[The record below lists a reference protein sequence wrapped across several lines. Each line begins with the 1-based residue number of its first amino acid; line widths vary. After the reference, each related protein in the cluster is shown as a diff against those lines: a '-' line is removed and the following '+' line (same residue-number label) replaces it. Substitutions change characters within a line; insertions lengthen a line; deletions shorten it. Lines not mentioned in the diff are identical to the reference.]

1 MVIELN
7 RLDVRRAELVSG
19 LRRWAAINA
28 FGEVCPYCGATDIAV
43 EGGELVCR
51 RCGSVIRRLFD
62 CEIGYCSSND
72 GGGPVRISAEDV
84 RREREFQAKH
94 RDAEDWL
101 VKVEEE
107 SRKNTT
113 NIDPDR
119 ADGSTKLVERLRG
132 NTTAIQNND
141 PRNPLSTKVP
151 TKGSMVE
158 ENYVRRLTQKLTSN
172 GFFED
177 GEVAEQ
183 FARRFANAME
193 ARVGEQGVEVPT
205 VDRVVEVLGC
215 VLYGVPNVERC
226 RYDSDIVDAIK
237 WAINTTK
244 CYEELVKYVIRTRFG
259 REPSGELLELATHYL
274 SLLDIWIEKSGISE
288 KGIREYATPS
298 IVASAAL
305 AIARAEKG
313 DPRHAIK
320 MLEGGEAKSIITR
333 LRLREFIEWL
343 GGLGKANNG

>member
-1 MVIELN
+1 
-7 RLDVRRAELVSG
+7 LDVRRAELVSG
-19 LRRWAAINA
+19 LRRWAEAKA
-28 FGEVCPYCGATDIAV
+28 FDTDCKHENV
-43 EGGELVCR
+43 VYENGQLVCR
-51 RCGSVIRRLFD
+51 ECGLVLSDHPMDYEV
-62 CEIGYCSSND
+62 GYWPSND
-72 GGGPVRISAEDV
+72 GEEVVSVGSNAKAVRL
-84 RREREFQAKH
+84 EREFQARH
-94 RDAEDWL
+94 RDAEDWCA
-101 VKVEEE
+101 KVEEE
-107 SRKNTT
+107 SRKSTANT
-113 NIDPDR
+113 DPDR
-119 ADGSTKLVERLRG
+119 ADRLAKLLERLRG
-132 NTTAIQNND
+132 NTSEIWGNGQGRA
-141 PRNPLSTKVP
+141 LSTKAP

-158 ENYVRRLTQKLTSN
+158 ENYVRRLAEKLTSN

-183 FARRFANAME
+183 FAMDLVDSLEHKVR
-193 ARVGEQGVEVPT
+193 EQGVGLPT

-244 CYEELVKYVIRTRFG
+244 CYEELMKYVIRTRFG

>member
-1 MVIELN
+1 MNDELN
-7 RLDVRRAELVSG
+7 RGVGEEKTGLASG
-19 LRRWAAINA
+19 LRRWA
-28 FGEVCPYCGATDIAV
+28 ECPHRFVVYENGH
-43 EGGELVCR
+43 LVCR
-51 RCGSVIRRLFD
+51 ECALVLSDHPMDYEV
-62 CEIGYCSSND
+62 GYWPSLNEVEK
-72 GGGPVRISAEDV
+72 PVRVSAEDV

-94 RDAEDWL
+94 RDAKDWCI
-101 VKVEEE
+101 KVEEE
-107 SRKNTT
+107 SRKNAT

-141 PRNPLSTKVP
+141 SRNPLSTKAP
-151 TKGSMVE
+151 LTNSMVE
-158 ENYVRRLTQKLTSN
+158 ETYVRKLTQKLTSN

-183 FARRFANAME
+183 FAMDLVDSLEHKVR
-193 ARVGEQGVEVPT
+193 EQGVGLPT

-215 VLYGVPNVERC
+215 MLYGVPNVERC
-226 RYDSDIVDAIK
+226 RYDSNIVDAIK

-244 CYEELVKYVIRTRFG
+244 CYEELMKYVIRTKFG
-259 REPSGELLELATHYL
+259 REPSSELLELATHYL

-313 DPRHAIK
+313 DPRHAVR
-320 MLEGGEAKSIITR
+320 MLEEGEAKSIITR

-343 GGLGKANNG
+343 GGLGKANNV

>member
-1 MVIELN
+1 
-7 RLDVRRAELVSG
+7 
-19 LRRWAAINA
+19 
-28 FGEVCPYCGATDIAV
+28 
-43 EGGELVCR
+43 
-51 RCGSVIRRLFD
+51 VIRRLFD

-72 GGGPVRISAEDV
+72 GGEPVRVSAEDV
-84 RREREFQAKH
+84 RREREFQARH
-94 RDAEDWL
+94 RDAKDWC

-119 ADGSTKLVERLRG
+119 ADGSTKLLEKLRG
-132 NTTAIQNND
+132 NTTTIQNND
-141 PRNPLSTKVP
+141 LRNPLSSKAP

-177 GEVAEQ
+177 EEVAEQ

-205 VDRVVEVLGC
+205 VDRVVEVLDC
-215 VLYGVPNVERC
+215 VLYGVPNIERC
-226 RYDSDIVDAIK
+226 RSDPEVVGALK
-237 WAINTTK
+237 WAIKATK

-259 REPSGELLELATHYL
+259 REPNEDLVRLAMHYL
-274 SLLDIWIEKSGISE
+274 YKLDYWISE
-288 KGIREYATPS
+288 RIDKNGIDNYIGSP

-313 DPRHAIK
+313 DPRYAVR

-343 GGLGKANNG
+343 AGSAKPNN